1 MIARPHEVDPVTP
14 GDLIPS
20 ALVWLDPELPHVE
33 KVGGESRWVLAF
45 GLIWQ
50 VQG

>member
-14 GDLIPS
+14 GELIPS

-33 KVGGESRWVLAF
+33 K
-45 GLIWQ
+45 GLENASEP
-50 VQG
+50 